1 MSKKI
6 IIINK
11 NGSQSYLKL
20 FSELYIYR
28 YFLIQLVKRNFIS
41 IYKQTIL
48 GPLWAV
54 INPIIATGAF
64 TIVFSKIAKLPTEG
78 VHPFLFYY
86 AGVTIWSFFQA
97 SVIKNS
103 EIFISHSI
111 LFRNAYFPRI
121 IIPISNLLDS
131 IYIFCIQ
138 FIIFLALIAYFS
150 IVNNFDIK
158 INFLSFVYTFLIIVY
173 LTLLSFSYGLIVSC
187 LTAKYRDL
195 RILSTFWLQLIFYA
209 SPVIYSTS
217 LIPKHYDILFLLN
230 PLVYP
235 LELFKALFLSTPLPD
250 IKFLVSGLIISFIM
264 FFISI
269 IFFIY
274 IEKKFDDFA

>member
-1 MSKKI
+1 MKKKI

-11 NGSQSYLKL
+11 NGSQSYLKI

-28 YFLIQLVKRNFIS
+28 YFLVQLLKRNFIS

-54 INPIIATGAF
+54 LNPIIATGAL
-64 TIVFSKIAKLPTEG
+64 TIVFSRIAKLPTEG
-78 VHPFLFYY
+78 IQPFLFYY
-86 AGVTIWSFFQA
+86 SGLIVWTFFQT
-97 SVIKNS
+97 SVVKNS
-103 EIFISHSI
+103 EIFINYSI

-138 FIIFLALIAYFS
+138 FVIFFGLIVYFS
-150 IVNNFDIK
+150 IVNDLDIK
-158 INFLSFVYTFLIIVY
+158 ITFLSFVSTFFIILY
-173 LTLLSFSYGLIVSC
+173 LTLFSFSYGLIVSC
-187 LTAKYRDL
+187 LTSKYRDL
-195 RILSTFWLQLIFYA
+195 RIFSTFWLQLIFYA

-217 LIPKHYDILFLLN
+217 LIPKSYDILFLLN

-235 LELFKALFLSTPLPD
+235 IELFKASFLSTPLPD
-250 IKFLVSGLIISFIM
+250 IKFLFSGLIIIFFT

-269 IFFIY
+269 TFFINT
-274 IEKKFDDFA
+274 EKKFDDFA